1 MPLWLKSWKV
11 IAGIIIAVLFVGW
24 LQLRSCQKDA
34 QTAAEIGLHKGQ
46 QGALSNS
53 AADAANTQGAAN
65 ARERESEDLT
75 RSNEREIRNAQ
86 GANQPVTPD
95 ANAAGLRALCRR
107 AAYRDTERCRLL
119 RAPAP

>member
-1 MPLWLKSWKV
+1 MTLIKAWWKI
-11 IAGIIIAVLFVGW
+11 IAGAVAVVLLIGFF
-24 LQLRSCQKDA
+24 QIRSCNASRQRE
-34 QTAAEIGLHKGQ
+34 AESKLEKGQ
-46 QGALSNS
+46 MGALSNS
-53 AADAANTQGAAN
+53 AADAVNTQGAAN